1 MALGDSRRESGRQME
16 QARRQNGANMESQ
29 RRALDALMVA
39 KRRGES
45 VVEDFQRLES
55 PPQVQR
61 SLPPVTARGGIP
73 AARGRAYYSDK
84 PKMGTGGGLTPPLTE
99 KDNTRTYF
107 EAKSQF
113 FTADFL
119 LLVEIQPL
127 ESVVMIDGD
136 DNEIPLIWKVPA

>member
-16 QARRQNGANMESQ
+16 QARRQSGANMESQ

-73 AARGRAYYSDK
+73 AARGRAYYADK
-84 PKMGTGGGLTPPLTE
+84 PKMGSGGISGPLTE
-99 KDNTRTYF
+99 VPNSRVYSEDETW
-107 EAKSQF
+107 
-113 FTADFL
+113 
-119 LLVEIQPL
+119 VET
-127 ESVVMIDGD
+127 IDGSGLLRVRVAQKVTLRDPD
-136 DNEIPLIWKVPA
+136 DADLEIYLDA

>member
-16 QARRQNGANMESQ
+16 RARRQNGANMESQ

-84 PKMGTGGGLTPPLTE
+84 PKMGAGGGLAWPLTE
-99 KDNTRTYF
+99 DDAEDREFY
-107 EAKSQF
+107 SSR
-113 FTADFL
+113 
-119 LLVEIQPL
+119 LVSSSDGLVAIRLRPL
-127 ESVVMIDGD
+127 RSLTLRDGD
-136 DNEIPLIWKVPA
+136 DVTGQILLAEP